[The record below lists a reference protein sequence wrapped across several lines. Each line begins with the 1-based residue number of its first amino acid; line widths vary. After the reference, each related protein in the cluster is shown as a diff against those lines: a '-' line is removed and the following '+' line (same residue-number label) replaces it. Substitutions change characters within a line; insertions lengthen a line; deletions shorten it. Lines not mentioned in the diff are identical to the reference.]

1 MLYEVSTQPKVF
13 AILAI
18 VGFLCGFLFD
28 VKDVLFFKSN
38 KIISQIALFFV
49 TFAILFVFFILNL
62 TLNFGQFRLFAV
74 VAFFL
79 SFFIQ
84 RAIIKNFVANKI
96 LKCYNKHK
104 KNENE
109 RKMEKP

>member
-49 TFAILFVFFILNL
+49 TFILNL